1 MLSDKSL
8 KQLTDHLYLK
18 IAEEVCDDDDF
29 LIATQKAI
37 LKQLDDQVGAMHN
50 DEKYTIMVNILE
62 RIIHKTTSI

>member
-18 IAEEVCDDDDF
+18 ITKEVCDDDDF

-37 LKQLDDQVGAMHN
+37 LKQLEEQVGAMHE
-50 DEKYTIMVNILE
+50 DEKFTIAVNILE
-62 RIIHKTTSI
+62 RIIHKATTT